1 MLNIDNAK
9 LARYLQREFDFAFNR
24 EWDDLPDDVR
34 EHWTTV
40 ADAVALELVA
50 EGIITESEG

>member
-24 EWDDLPDDVR
+24 EWDDLPDNVR
-34 EHWTTV
+34 EHWTMV
-40 ADAVALELVA
+40 ADEVALELVA
-50 EGIITESEG
+50 EGIITEGEG